1 MAHSLFE
8 PAPEPF
14 AEKLWRRVKDLNLG
28 FAPRPLPAEHRP
40 VHTDPALMSQAE
52 RLDARGR
59 QQLLEAALAVKPIV
73 CQSRRALKRTA

>member
-8 PAPEPF
+8 PAPEPL
-14 AEKLWRRVKDLNLG
+14 AEKLWRRVRDLHLA
-28 FAPRPLPAEHRP
+28 FSPRPVLADAPF
-40 VHTDPALMSQAE
+40 VQTDPALTDQAS

-73 CQSRRALKRTA
+73 SQPRRSADRNV

>member
-14 AEKLWRRVKDLNLG
+14 AEKLWRRVKDLNFG
-28 FAPRPLPAEHRP
+28 FSPRPALADTPFLQ
-40 VHTDPALMSQAE
+40 TDPALTVQAS

-59 QQLLEAALAVKPIV
+59 QQLLEAVLAVKPIV
-73 CQSRRALKRTA
+73 SQARKLDRRVA